1 MIKIGEVE
9 TCDTMQSGSKLKE
22 TGDKNSSSDDIET
35 EKTIDETETLVLN
48 DIEVGIAIILEII
61 VVIWF
66 LCLK

>member
-22 TGDKNSSSDDIET
+22 TGDKNSSSDNIKT
-35 EKTIDETETLVLN
+35 EKTIDETETIVLN

>member
-1 MIKIGEVE
+1 MINIGEVE

-35 EKTIDETETLVLN
+35 EKTIYETETLVLN